1 MMPYEE
7 MNMAMPPSSS
17 KHSDNVLPYAWQRAI
32 VLPVFILSL
41 GLYLLTLAPTIVT
54 VFDDSLE
61 FQLVTYLLGIA
72 HPTGYPLY
80 TLLGWLFTKLPLGDV
95 AYRVNLM
102 SAVFGAV
109 TIALV
114 YLIGLE
120 LIAGDWRPE
129 AGHRTDTRQAWL
141 EVLAALIG
149 ALALV
154 ISPVFWSQATIA
166 EVYTLNAALMAGLLW
181 LLVRGTYPPSERW
194 LMALAFLLGV
204 SLTHHRTALLML
216 PSMAY
221 FLWPQ
226 FRTWRLRTWIKLT
239 VALVMP
245 CLLYLYIPL
254 RGQVGSLDGTY
265 TNTLEGFWRH
275 VSTGGYGVFVFE
287 NPFGAERGVGF
298 YFSLFLDQFGPLGFA
313 AGLVGL
319 LVLRRYRFQGLT
331 AIIFATYLV
340 FNLFYRVADIEVFF
354 IPLFLIWTIWI
365 AVAAGWL
372 LTGQWAG
379 KDHGSRLRLPVT
391 LLTAFLLIGQSLV
404 LLRSNMSELDRS
416 NDWAVYDYGLDLMRQ
431 PLEPSAA
438 IVGILGEVTLVRYF
452 QETEGLRPDL
462 LPIAADQEQ
471 ERLTTVARLL
481 DEGRPV
487 YLTRELSGAS
497 ARWSLGAIG
506 PLILVVRQ
514 PILVPP
520 NTSFP
525 VGAAVTP
532 GITLHGYDISRPSAH
547 DGPSPVRL
555 TVVWQATTPISRE
568 LKVSA
573 RLLDPEG
580 QPVAQA
586 DAEPVH
592 FAYPTT
598 AWRAGEFISDVY
610 DLYLPATLAPGEYTP
625 IIIVYDPAQ
634 GAAEIGR
641 VMLSPVYLP

>member
-1 MMPYEE
+1 
-7 MNMAMPPSSS
+7 
-17 KHSDNVLPYAWQRAI
+17 
-32 VLPVFILSL
+32 
-41 GLYLLTLAPTIVT
+41 
-54 VFDDSLE
+54 
-61 FQLVTYLLGIA
+61 
-72 HPTGYPLY
+72 
-80 TLLGWLFTKLPLGDV
+80 
-95 AYRVNLM
+95 
-102 SAVFGAV
+102 
-109 TIALV
+109 
-114 YLIGLE
+114 
-120 LIAGDWRPE
+120 
-129 AGHRTDTRQAWL
+129 
-141 EVLAALIG
+141 
-149 ALALV
+149 
-154 ISPVFWSQATIA
+154 
-166 EVYTLNAALMAGLLW
+166 
-181 LLVRGTYPPSERW
+181 
-194 LMALAFLLGV
+194 
-204 SLTHHRTALLML
+204 
-216 PSMAY
+216 
-221 FLWPQ
+221 
-226 FRTWRLRTWIKLT
+226 
-239 VALVMP
+239 
-245 CLLYLYIPL
+245 
-254 RGQVGSLDGTY
+254 
-265 TNTLEGFWRH
+265 
-275 VSTGGYGVFVFE
+275 
-287 NPFGAERGVGF
+287 
-298 YFSLFLDQFGPLGFA
+298 
-313 AGLVGL
+313 
-319 LVLRRYRFQGLT
+319 
-331 AIIFATYLV
+331 
-340 FNLFYRVADIEVFF
+340 
-354 IPLFLIWTIWI
+354 
-365 AVAAGWL
+365 
-372 LTGQWAG
+372 
-379 KDHGSRLRLPVT
+379 
-391 LLTAFLLIGQSLV
+391 
-404 LLRSNMSELDRS
+404 MSELDRS

-547 DGPSPVRL
+547 DGPSPIRL

-641 VMLSPVYLP
+641 VTLSPIYLP